1 MGRTT
6 QIIIAAMLAFL
17 LTGCAATGKKHPKNN
32 LPLSREVTLIES
44 TNPAE
49 VMVLATG
56 IGEGKKKNLTD
67 NAILDARRAAVY
79 FILLGG
85 TDPLLQTQEER
96 DKFTLVQEKVFAAKQ
111 INRYIS
117 WESNTFE
124 NRVKIARGKKLKIQK
139 YFKINKKLLR
149 EDLSADGVLIQ
160 IEGPL
165 PFIMVI
171 PEVPKGESPIER
183 MLTDPNLK
191 KAAEVIESYLTARR
205 YDVQVPKQAAALN
218 ELSDAIR
225 FEQGVEEDYGYQL
238 ALSIGSDVYMT
249 YTVEVVERKIGSST
263 VRKGIVGVRA
273 FETTTARLLGTE
285 TGYSA
290 ERSSA
295 DAVVIEEALN
305 DAIDKVLSRISA
317 YWKEDLNRG
326 VQYKLIFSIEGDFDE
341 DEREDIAFAISDLIE
356 ELCSGSRENVV
367 TENTL
372 DYLVWARADQ
382 FRKSSKLYR
391 ALKEGFP
398 DKFEGGMLKR
408 ININRK
414 LILMKIVEAE

>member
-1 MGRTT
+1 
-6 QIIIAAMLAFL
+6 
-17 LTGCAATGKKHPKNN
+17 LTGCAVTGKKNPKSN

-49 VMVLATG
+49 VMVLAIG

-67 NAILDARRAAVY
+67 SAILDARRAAVY

-96 DKFTLVQEKVFAAKQ
+96 DKFTLAQEKVFATKQ

-124 NRVKIARGKKLKIQK
+124 SRVRIARGKKLRIQK
-139 YFKINKKLLR
+139 HFKINKKLLR
-149 EDLSADGVLIQ
+149 EDLNADGVLIE

-171 PEVPKGESPIER
+171 PEVPKGESPLER
-183 MLTDPNLK
+183 MHADPNLK
-191 KAAEVIESYLTARR
+191 KAAQVIESYLTARK
-205 YDVQVPKQAAALN
+205 YDVQVPEQAVALN

-225 FEQGVEEDYGYQL
+225 FEQDVEEDYGYQL

-249 YTVEVVERKIGSST
+249 YTVEVVERKIGSSI

-290 ERSSA
+290 ERPSPK
-295 DAVVIEEALN
+295 AVVIEEGLN
-305 DAIDKVLSRISA
+305 DAVDKVLSRISA

-341 DEREDIAFAISDLIE
+341 DEREEIAFAISDLIE

-372 DYLVWARADQ
+372 DYLVWAKMDP
-382 FRKSSKLYR
+382 FGKSSKLYR
-391 ALKEGFP
+391 ALKKSFP
-398 DKFEGGMLKR
+398 DKFEGGTLKS

-414 LILMKIVEAE
+414 LLLLKIVEDD

>member
-1 MGRTT
+1 MERTT
-6 QIIIAAMLAFL
+6 KAIAAILACL
-17 LTGCAATGKKHPKNN
+17 LMTCTATGKRNPKSN
-32 LPLSREVTLIES
+32 LPRSREATLIES

-67 NAILDARRAAVY
+67 SAILDAHRAAIY

-85 TDPLLQTQEER
+85 ADPLLQTQEER
-96 DKFTLVQEKVFAAKQ
+96 DKFTLVQEKVFATKQ
-111 INRYIS
+111 IGRYIS
-117 WESNTFE
+117 WEGNTFE
-124 NRVKIARGKKLKIQK
+124 SRVRIARGKKLRIQK
-139 YFKINKKLLR
+139 HFKVNKKLLS
-149 EDLSADGVLIQ
+149 EDLNADGVLIE

-171 PEVPKGESPIER
+171 PEVPKGESPIEQ
-183 MLTDPNLK
+183 MHADPNLK
-191 KAAEVIESYLTARR
+191 KAAEVIESYLTARK
-205 YDVQVPKQAAALN
+205 YDVQVPEQTVALN

-225 FEQGVEEDYGYQL
+225 FEQDVEEDYEYQL

-249 YTVEVVERKIGSST
+249 YTVEVHERKIGRST

-273 FETTTARLLGTE
+273 YETTTARLLGTE

-290 ERSSA
+290 ERPSPELA
-295 DAVVIEEALN
+295 VIEEAIN
-305 DAIDKVLSRISA
+305 DAVDKVLSRISA

-341 DEREDIAFAISDLIE
+341 DEREEIAFVLSDLIE
-356 ELCSGSRENVV
+356 ELCSESRENVV
-367 TENTL
+367 TESTL
-372 DYLVWARADQ
+372 DYLVWARTDP
-382 FRKSSKLYR
+382 FGKSSKLYR
-391 ALKEGFP
+391 ALKESFP
-398 DKFEGGMLKR
+398 DKFERGMLKS

-414 LILMKIVEAE
+414 LLLLKIVEDD